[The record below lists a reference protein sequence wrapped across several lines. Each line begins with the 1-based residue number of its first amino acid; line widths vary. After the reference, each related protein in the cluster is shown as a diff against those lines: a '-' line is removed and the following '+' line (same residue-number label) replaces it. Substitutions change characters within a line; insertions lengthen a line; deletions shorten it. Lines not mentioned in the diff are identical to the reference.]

1 MAKKNP
7 LDVIIHLS
15 LFIVLEATML
25 YLLIIS
31 PDFKDRVISV
41 SFLFFFGIWGVI
53 QYFTIPDK
61 K

>member
-31 PDFKDRVISV
+31 PGFKDRVISIF
-41 SFLFFFGIWGVI
+41 FLFFFGIWGVI